1 MRELWKLSIVFEF
14 SRGIGLDSI
23 LPNRIGFW

>member
-1 MRELWKLSIVFEF
+1 MKLSIVFEF

-23 LPNRIGFW
+23 LPNRIGF